1 MSDPK
6 KSKLRRLLPPI
17 IITVILLA
25 VTIYHGIGIFK
36 ILTSHKLL
44 GTSSI
49 LGFIVVSCL
58 LVAMIYV
65 LFQRINEIKG
75 GEEDDFDKY

>member
-6 KSKLRRLLPPI
+6 KSKLKRLLPPI

-25 VTIYHGIGIFK
+25 VTIYNGIRIYK
-36 ILTSHKLL
+36 ILADNKLL
-44 GTSSI
+44 GTTSI
-49 LGFIVVSCL
+49 LGFIVVLCVL
-58 LVAMIYV
+58 AAMIYV
-65 LFQRINEIKG
+65 LIQRVKEIKG